1 MRQDRTLAARRKHD
15 IQPSYPKRATS
26 GFQSGAFGC
35 SRPVAVIRGVGYLDG
50 MASGNA
56 PLRRVDS
63 ADGKRYVE
71 LRAHCDLFV
80 FEEFAEATDGDY
92 TFIAASHCSGLYATL
107 SEAERDMM
115 AALPWLLEGKV
126 R

>member
-1 MRQDRTLAARRKHD
+1 
-15 IQPSYPKRATS
+15 
-26 GFQSGAFGC
+26 
-35 SRPVAVIRGVGYLDG
+35 

-56 PLRRVDS
+56 VLRRVDS

-71 LRAHCDLFV
+71 LRAHGDLFV

-92 TFIAASHCSGLYATL
+92 TFIAPSHCSGLYATS

-115 AALPWLLEGKV
+115 AELPWLREGKV